1 MYHAPVKQNLLNP
14 WFRRFFALGLLLA
27 QNARMPVCARAKGCS
42 RSLALAAA
50 SHGARADL
58 GGLRKARHGVRHRRA
73 GAGKQTDIADAL
85 NFDNAVLHR
94 IAGVG
99 CAEFVTY
106 RQFCLKMKQKVVTDT
121 DAPHFDSGCG
131 LASVQKGGH
140 VDGANY

>member
-1 MYHAPVKQNLLNP
+1 MPSGAVTQHDHGQT
-14 WFRRFFALGLLLA
+14 FCGSCRLA
-27 QNARMPVCARAKGCS
+27 Q
-42 RSLALAAA
+42 AAA
-50 SHGARADL
+50 PDHARADL
-58 GGLRKARHGVRHRRA
+58 GGLRKARHGIRHRRA

-106 RQFCLKMKQKVVTDT
+106 RQFCFKIKQKVVTGS
-121 DAPHFDSGCG
+121 DAPHSGSGCG